1 TWVTDVLGRELEIH
15 YNKDHRVTS
24 SRDYSGDHY
33 VIEIDDTGN
42 MTGLTL
48 PDGNQL
54 AFEYDEF
61 ARLLKE
67 TDPLGRSIRYQ
78 YHHLTTLITQVDYP
92 DGSTWKA
99 NYDAKGNLVAEI
111 DALGHKTEYL
121 NGEDGLP
128 HTIVDPTLKSKYLW
142 WNNLAQVQRFQDC
155 SGKSTYYRYD
165 ERHHLVAVTDA
176 L

>member
-1 TWVTDVLGRELEIH
+1 
-15 YNKDHRVTS
+15 
-24 SRDYSGDHY
+24 
-33 VIEIDDTGN
+33 GN

-99 NYDAKGNLVAEI
+99 RYDAKGNLVAEI
-111 DALGHKTEYL
+111 
-121 NGEDGLP
+121 
-128 HTIVDPTLKSKYLW
+128 
-142 WNNLAQVQRFQDC
+142 
-155 SGKSTYYRYD
+155 
-165 ERHHLVAVTDA
+165 
-176 L
+176 

>member
-1 TWVTDVLGRELEIH
+1 MTRHSNALGLTCEYRWEIIDGQPRVVEHQTSDGEHFHFRYDREARTTWVTDVLGRELEIH
-15 YNKDHRVTS
+15 YNKDHRVTL
-24 SRDYSGDHY
+24 SRDYSSDHY

-92 DGSTWKA
+92 DGST
-99 NYDAKGNLVAEI
+99 
-111 DALGHKTEYL
+111 
-121 NGEDGLP
+121 
-128 HTIVDPTLKSKYLW
+128 
-142 WNNLAQVQRFQDC
+142 
-155 SGKSTYYRYD
+155 
-165 ERHHLVAVTDA
+165 
-176 L
+176 

>member
-1 TWVTDVLGRELEIH
+1 IH

-78 YHHLTTLITQVDYP
+78 YHHLT
-92 DGSTWKA
+92 
-99 NYDAKGNLVAEI
+99 
-111 DALGHKTEYL
+111 
-121 NGEDGLP
+121 
-128 HTIVDPTLKSKYLW
+128 
-142 WNNLAQVQRFQDC
+142 
-155 SGKSTYYRYD
+155 
-165 ERHHLVAVTDA
+165 
-176 L
+176 